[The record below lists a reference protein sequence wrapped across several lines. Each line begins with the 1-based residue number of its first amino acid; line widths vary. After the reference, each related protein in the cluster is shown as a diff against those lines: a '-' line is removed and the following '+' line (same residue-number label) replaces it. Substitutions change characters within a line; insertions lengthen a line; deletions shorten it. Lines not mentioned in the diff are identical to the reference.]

1 MVRHWK
7 ISLVAMMLI
16 CSILM
21 TSCSKAQNYQQTELN
36 TDGPALTEQQNAC
49 SDTVPLQTNVEE
61 TAIMPEFPEEV
72 LLCSAEAKLV
82 YDGEMSVKDAAA
94 SGDPYEPLTISYRLV
109 QGPGSL
115 WLSESQD
122 MHDAVL
128 FTLEQDEESLS
139 IDNLKTGTTYFY
151 RVQAEGE
158 DYSGSFRT
166 AYSNRYVTMP
176 DAVNTRDIG
185 GYKTL
190 DGCIVKQG
198 LLIRGSELD
207 GLVETDFFLRTE
219 ALQGTMDTFS
229 FVYDL
234 DLREPQIYV
243 GEYWSR
249 LGEAVGH
256 RFYDAPVY
264 GQVFQKY
271 YIQRLRQVFVDL
283 ADPDKYPIYL
293 HCTYGADRT
302 GIVVFLLQ
310 GLLKVSEEDMVRE
323 YQLTEFSSPGFSEK
337 NRIEVVINGLAP
349 YPGETLHEKIEY
361 FLTWEIG
368 VKQSAIASIRNI
380 FLEQA
385 AGDSE
390 AK

>member
-1 MVRHWK
+1 M
-7 ISLVAMMLI
+7 
-16 CSILM
+16 
-21 TSCSKAQNYQQTELN
+21 
-36 TDGPALTEQQNAC
+36 
-49 SDTVPLQTNVEE
+49 
-61 TAIMPEFPEEV
+61 F
-72 LLCSAEAKLV
+72 
-82 YDGEMSVKDAAA
+82 
-94 SGDPYEPLTISYRLV
+94 
-109 QGPGSL
+109 
-115 WLSESQD
+115 
-122 MHDAVL
+122 
-128 FTLEQDEESLS
+128 
-139 IDNLKTGTTYFY
+139 
-151 RVQAEGE
+151 
-158 DYSGSFRT
+158 
-166 AYSNRYVTMP
+166 
-176 DAVNTRDIG
+176 
-185 GYKTL
+185 
-190 DGCIVKQG
+190 
-198 LLIRGSELD
+198 
-207 GLVETDFFLRTE
+207 VETDFFLRTE

-337 NRIEVVINGLAP
+337 NRIEVVINGRAP